1 MFFITTSSLWS
12 FLYFFILTY
21 SVFIFSILIYLLPIQ
36 ARFTHLPSSSTK
48 TKFSYINSFDLIPVL
63 LTPLFILCLV
73 TLLWSSSVVTAW
85 FGHIIYTPFQS
96 KIFYLLTFTFSLT
109 LIVLSTT
116 SYYSSQEIYDFL
128 ISNYSFYY
136 WMFLLFTT
144 NSIFTV
150 IFGIEVL
157 STLIFL
163 LIITSSYSTNHFYRN
178 LDFSFGNYKQQVFPY
193 THLQSL
199 LFFFWMSLIT
209 SLSLFIFLLYFY
221 TKVLSFDWFLLE
233 YIFQYIISTQSLT
246 SIMSLGLTWFV
257 FTVCVFLKCGVAPLY
272 IWKPTFFKGLPMGL
286 LFFYIC
292 FFYFFLFVYLINLL
306 VINFSSIFYYFIFI
320 QIVFI
325 FVGLLFLLAILCETF
340 YIKSFLAVSSIL
352 NSLFVFLAISNSH
365 TIDFLLWI

>member
-1 MFFITTSSLWS
+1 MFFITFSSLWS
-12 FLYFFILTY
+12 FLFFFLLTY
-21 SVFIFSILIYLLPIQ
+21 FIFIFSVVVYILPIQ
-36 ARFTHLPSSSTK
+36 ARYNHSSYTASK
-48 TKFSYINSFDLIPVL
+48 TKFSYINSAELLPILVTPLVL
-63 LTPLFILCLV
+63 LTILS
-73 TLLWSSSVVTAW
+73 LLWSSSTITAW
-85 FGHIIYTPFQS
+85 FGHITYTTFQS
-96 KIFYLLTFTFSLT
+96 KIFYLITALFSVT
-109 LIVLSTT
+109 LIVSNLT
-116 SYYSSQEIYDFL
+116 SYYSSQEIYDYL

-163 LIITSSYSTNHFYRN
+163 LIITSTYSTNHFYRN

-193 THLQSL
+193 TYLQSL

-221 TKVLSFDWFLLE
+221 TKILSFDWFLIE
-233 YIFQYIISTQSLT
+233 YIFTYIVNSHSLG
-246 SIMSLGLTWFV
+246 SVIALGLTWFI
-257 FTVCVFLKCGVAPLY
+257 FTLCIFLKCGVAPLY

-292 FFYFFLFVYLINLL
+292 FFYFFLFIYLINLL
-306 VINFSSIFYYFIFI
+306 VINFSSLFYYFIFI

-325 FVGLLFLLAILCETF
+325 FTGLFFLLSILCETF

-352 NSLFVFLAISNSH
+352 NSLFVFLAISNTH
-365 TIDFLLWI
+365 TFDLLLWL